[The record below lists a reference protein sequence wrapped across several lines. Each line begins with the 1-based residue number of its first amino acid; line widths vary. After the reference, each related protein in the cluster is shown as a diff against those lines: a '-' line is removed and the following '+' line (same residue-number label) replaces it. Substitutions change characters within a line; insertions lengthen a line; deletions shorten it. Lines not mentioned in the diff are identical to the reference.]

1 MRTRTLLLACG
12 AALLIAGCGDAINE
26 PERPTTPDG
35 AALDAYR
42 LSVHSTQGKT
52 DAVRTSVCGTPSS
65 KLVELPCG
73 LSLGFAR
80 TSAPRLFVWRG
91 RDRLYLE
98 LGSDATAVFTA
109 LAEPSGE
116 RGLVRRSSWQQLSS
130 TGRRFWIGL
139 SPRNADYP
147 RPDHPTYLSVL
158 VVYAEEMPVP
168 TPTAPSVPDD
178 ATVGGA
184 SAEFL
189 VQLATRRKAD
199 QP

>member
-1 MRTRTLLLACG
+1 MRIRSILLA
-12 AALLIAGCGDAINE
+12 AIAVLTLSGCGDAIEE
-26 PERPTTPDG
+26 PARPTTPSG
-35 AALDAYR
+35 AALEAYR

-52 DAVRTSVCGTPSS
+52 DALRTSVCGTPST

-98 LGSDATAVFTA
+98 LGSKATAVFTA
-109 LAEPSGE
+109 LAEPSGD
-116 RGLVRRSSWQQLSS
+116 RGLVRRSSWQQLASS
-130 TGRRFWIGL
+130 GKRFWIGL
-139 SPRNADYP
+139 NPRNADYP
-147 RPDHPTYLSVL
+147 RPDRPTYLSIL
-158 VVYAEEMPVP
+158 VVYADEMPVP
-168 TPTAPSVPDD
+168 TPAAPSVPKD
-178 ATVGGA
+178 ATVTGA